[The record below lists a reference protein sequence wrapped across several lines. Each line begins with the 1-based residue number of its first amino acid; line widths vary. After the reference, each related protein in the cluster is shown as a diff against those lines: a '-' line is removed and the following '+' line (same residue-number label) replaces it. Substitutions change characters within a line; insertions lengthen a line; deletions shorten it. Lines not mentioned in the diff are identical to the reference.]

1 MPKQAKS
8 STAKVRQICQEYP
21 NEFLAIPAP
30 DLRCNLCEV
39 LVKCDKKFFVESHR
53 KSKQHQRKLETKS
66 KSQSK
71 QTFLQL
77 DQVNFKEQVVS
88 SFLAADIPLHKLNH
102 SSLKSLFATMGKV
115 LPSETAARARV
126 AKLASQKEQIQELLR
141 NKNIFLIVDEA
152 EIAKQ
157 KYISVLVGSLD
168 APNQTFLVD
177 CHPLDSGSNVNSSI
191 ILHTVDDILR
201 QLETKRENFSL
212 FLTDAARY
220 MSLAGKTLKELY
232 PSLMHVTCVAHLLHN
247 CALRVRAH
255 FKSIDK
261 IIATIKAATIKNKN
275 RKKDF
280 HDAGLP
286 SPPDPVITR
295 WATWLRAALYYGEN
309 LPAVRTIVNNWTSAG
324 LLVSRA
330 KDAINVEDLVPDLVE
345 INQYRT
351 LAANI
356 EFLAGSA
363 CTITKVY
370 GLLKNTQFDDDS
382 CAIKNYIKKRLS
394 NSDLKTIIN
403 CTNLTIDPTSYI
415 LLQKAQP
422 TSAAV
427 ERSFSMLSKLLRN
440 DRNFDVKNIK
450 KYMMLYYN
458 KTSW

>member
-8 STAKVRQICQEYP
+8 FTAKVRQICHEYLD
-21 NEFLAIPAP
+21 EFSATPAR
-30 DLRCNLCEV
+30 DLRCNLCDV

-53 KSKQHQRKLETKS
+53 KSKQHQRKFETKS

-88 SFLAADIPLHKLNH
+88 SFLAAGIPLHKLNH
-102 SSLKSLFATMGKV
+102 RSLKSLFATTGKV
-115 LPSETAARARV
+115 LPSQTAARACL
-126 AKLASQKEQIQELLR
+126 AKLASQKEEQIQELLR
-141 NKNIFLIVDEA
+141 DKKMFLIVDET

-177 CHPLDSGSNVNSSI
+177 CHPLDSGSNANSSI

-201 QLETKRENFSL
+201 QLEIKRENFSL
-212 FLTDAARY
+212 FLTGAARY
-220 MSLAGKTLKELY
+220 MSLAGKTFKEFY

-247 CALRVRAH
+247 CVMRVRAH
-255 FKSIDK
+255 FKNIHE
-261 IIATIKAATIKNKN
+261 IIATIKNKG

-295 WATWLRAALYYGEN
+295 WATWLRAALYYSEN
-309 LPAVRTIVNNWTSAG
+309 FPAVRIIVNNWTSAG

-330 KDAINVEDLVPDLVE
+330 KDAINVEDLVPDLVK
-345 INQYRT
+345 INRYRT
-351 LAANI
+351 LAANV
-356 EFLAGSA
+356 EFLEGSA
-363 CTITKVY
+363 CTITEAY
-370 GLLKNTQFDDDS
+370 GLLKNMQFDDDP

-394 NSDLKTIIN
+394 NSDLETIMN
-403 CTNLTIDPTSYI
+403 CTNLTIDPTSYA

-427 ERSFSMLSKLLRN
+427 ERLFSMLSELLRK

-450 KYMMLYYN
+450 RYMMLYYN
-458 KTSW
+458 KKSW